1 LETKAMMNFTSLQQY
16 ENYLLNI
23 VNQDSKDWLK
33 YGKPLSEIQDNNLF
47 YQHNCSSFSNWLY
60 AFSNKSG
67 VSDSKLWKCLKAFRL
82 IKKMDLPTDSV
93 TTNSVN
99 GLAKIADFYELTDC
113 DIQTISLIEKLSNKE
128 ITIRKITEMIQDISD
143 LSDKSAANA
152 NDVSREDDI
161 QVEIQINGDGDI
173 VESTQKYENHEE
185 LTGLVQPENVEE
197 INEPNI
203 EIQDYRSKWN
213 FKLIAISLL
222 FAIAF
227 ISVVINP
234 NIFQQ

>member
-1 LETKAMMNFTSLQQY
+1 MMNFTSLQQY

-33 YGKPLSEIQDNNLF
+33 YGKPLSEIQDSNLF

-67 VSDSKLWKCLKAFRL
+67 VCDSKLWKCLKAFRL
-82 IKKMDLPTDSV
+82 IKKMGLPTDSV

-113 DIQTISLIEKLSNKE
+113 DIQTVALIEKLSNKE
-128 ITIRKITEMIQDISD
+128 ITIRKITEMIKDISD
-143 LSDKSAANA
+143 LSDKSTAKAD
-152 NDVSREDDI
+152 DVNLDDDKQI
-161 QVEIQINGDGDI
+161 EIQINGDGDI

-185 LTGLVQPENVEE
+185 PAGLVQPDAPQPENVEE

-203 EIQDYRSKWN
+203 EIQDYGSKWN
-213 FKLIAISLL
+213 FKLIALSLL
-222 FAIAF
+222 FTIAV
-227 ISVVINP
+227 IYVVINP
-234 NIFQQ
+234 NIFQ